1 MQSTK
6 SHWYPLTMEALGSA
20 TTIVQLISFTGE
32 VLVLGYGYLSKVKK
46 AASEIR
52 ALLREVAILNAL
64 LGQLQDIVIE
74 QEDNESIKGA
84 LQTLESLGIFR
95 DCETLVK
102 LVEKGV
108 KACEQISDEKLK
120 NLGKK
125 MVWPFKEK
133 NIKDLMAQLGRLR
146 EALSAAMMV
155 DSTKTLK
162 NLEVIAKSIDR
173 NLIESL

>member
-1 MQSTK
+1 
-6 SHWYPLTMEALGSA
+6 MEALGSA
-20 TTIVQLISFTGE
+20 ATILQLVSFTGE

-46 AASEIR
+46 AASDIR
-52 ALLREVAILNAL
+52 TLLREMAILNAL

-102 LVEKGV
+102 LIEKGV
-108 KACEQISDEKLK
+108 KACEQIRDEKLK

-125 MVWPFKEK
+125 IVWPFKEK
-133 NIKDLMAQLGRLR
+133 EMIDLISQLGRLR
-146 EALSAAMMV
+146 EALSAAVMV
-155 DSTKTLK
+155 DSTKTLR
-162 NLEVIAKSIDR
+162 NLEAIAKSIDH

>member
-1 MQSTK
+1 
-6 SHWYPLTMEALGSA
+6 MEALGSA
-20 TTIVQLISFTGE
+20 ATILQLVSFTGE

-46 AASEIR
+46 AASDIR
-52 ALLREVAILNAL
+52 TLLREMAILNAL

-102 LVEKGV
+102 LIEKGV
-108 KACEQISDEKLK
+108 KACEQIRDEKLK

-125 MVWPFKEK
+125 IVWPFKEK
-133 NIKDLMAQLGRLR
+133 EMIDLISQLGRLR
-146 EALSAAMMV
+146 EALSAAVMV
-155 DSTKTLK
+155 DSTKILR
-162 NLEVIAKSIDR
+162 NLEAIAKSIDH